1 MKDLAGWGWTSI
13 SMIVMIVMIND
24 INEQGWEGPCSG
36 FKFNRLNTGLVSMGR
51 EPSRPDS
58 HLLS

>member
-1 MKDLAGWGWTSI
+1 
-13 SMIVMIVMIND
+13 MIVMIVMIND